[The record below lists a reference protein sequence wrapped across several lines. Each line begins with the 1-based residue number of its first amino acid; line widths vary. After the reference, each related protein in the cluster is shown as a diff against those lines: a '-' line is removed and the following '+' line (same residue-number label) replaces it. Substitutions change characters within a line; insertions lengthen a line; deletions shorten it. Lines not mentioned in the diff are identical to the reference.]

1 MRSGGFFVFTHLPE
15 GNPVNTPTTV
25 LDKQAPA
32 TVPVRERLAVIG
44 NGMAGCRA
52 VGEILAR
59 DPDRFDV
66 TIFGAEPRVNYNR
79 IMLSPVLAGE
89 KAFEDIVINGPEWYA
104 DNAITLVS
112 GDPVVSIDR
121 DTRTLATRSGRIE
134 PYDRLLIATGS
145 DPFIIPVPGHDLDGV
160 VTFRDL
166 DDVGRMLAAADKGG
180 SAVVIGGGLLG
191 LEAAH
196 GLALR
201 GMKVTVVHIMPTLME
216 RQLDE
221 AAGFL
226 LKSELERRGQAI
238 VTGGDTAEITG
249 ANGHVTGVK
258 LKDGREFPADI
269 VVMAVGIRPA
279 TGLARAA
286 GLAVERGIVV
296 DDHMVTSDPAI
307 MAVGECVQ
315 HRGQCYGLVAPLW
328 DMCRALA
335 HNACRD
341 EGACEQP
348 TGYTGSVTSTKLKV
362 SGIDLFSAGD
372 FSGADGAEDIVMRDA
387 ARGIY
392 KRVVVRDNRLVGA
405 VLYGDTADGSWYFD
419 LLKKGEDISPIREAL
434 IFGQAFASG
443 GPSLDP
449 NAAVA
454 ALSDDAEICGCN
466 GVSKGQVVASIK
478 GGACSLDAV
487 RSTCK
492 ASASCGSC
500 TGFVESLL
508 AITLGDEV
516 QSGPKTLCKCT
527 SFGHDDVRRLILEKN
542 LKAIPQVMQEL
553 HWRTPD
559 GCASCRPALNYYLLC
574 AWPGVYEDD
583 QKSRF
588 VNERM
593 HANIQKDGTYS
604 VVPRMWGGL
613 TNPKELRA
621 IADVVEKYNAPMV
634 KVTGGQRLDIFGIKK
649 EDLPAV
655 WADLN
660 AAGMVSGHAYGK
672 SLRTVKT
679 CVGSEWCRFGTQD
692 STGLGVKLERMTW
705 GSWMPH
711 KFKIAVS
718 GCPRNCAEATIKDF
732 GVVCVDSGYELHVGG
747 NGGIKVRAT
756 DLLCKVATEAE
767 AMDVCAAFIQLYRE
781 QAHYLERTAPWIER
795 IGLDHV
801 KAGLFDDPDRVTQL
815 AARFRHS
822 QLFCQE
828 DPWAERAAGA
838 HSELHQHLA
847 EVRPLQME
855 QA

>member
-1 MRSGGFFVFTHLPE
+1 M
-15 GNPVNTPTTV
+15 NAPTTFAS
-25 LDKQAPA
+25 KSAG
-32 TVPVRERLAVIG
+32 TRERLVVIG

-52 VGEILAR
+52 VEEILAR
-59 DPDRFDV
+59 DAARYDI

-89 KAFEDIVINGPEWYA
+89 KAFDEIVINDAAWYA

-112 GDPVVSIDR
+112 GDPVTHIDR
-121 DTRTLATRSGRIE
+121 ATQSVVAKSGRVE
-134 PYDRLLIATGS
+134 PYDKLLIATGS
-145 DPFIIPVPGHDLDGV
+145 DPFIIPVPGKDLAGV

-166 DDVGRMLAAADKGG
+166 DDVDRMVAAAASGTH
-180 SAVVIGGGLLG
+180 AVVIGGGLLG

-201 GMKVTVVHIMPTLME
+201 GMQVTVIHIMPTLME

-221 AAGFL
+221 AGGFL
-226 LKSELERRGQAI
+226 LKTELERRGQTI
-238 VTGGDTAEITG
+238 VTGGDTAEIVG
-249 ANGHVTGVK
+249 KDGHVAGVR

-279 TGLARAA
+279 TALAKGA
-286 GLAVERGIVV
+286 GLDVERGIMV
-296 DDHMVTSDPAI
+296 DDHMVTSDANVL
-307 MAVGECVQ
+307 AVGECVQ
-315 HRGQCYGLVAPLW
+315 HRGACYGLVAPLW

-335 HNACRD
+335 DHAT
-341 EGACEQP
+341 GTP
-348 TGYTGSVTSTKLKV
+348 TGYQGSVTSTKLKV
-362 SGIDLFSAGD
+362 SGIDLFSTGD
-372 FSGADGAEDIVMRDA
+372 FSGGEGCEDIVMRDA

-392 KRVVVRDNRLVGA
+392 KRVIVKEDKLVGA
-405 VLYGDTADGSWYFD
+405 VLYGDTADGAWYFD
-419 LLKKGEDISPIREAL
+419 LLKKGEDVSDIREAL

-443 GPSLDP
+443 GGALADP

-466 GVSKGQVVASIK
+466 GVSKGKVVGCIL
-478 GGACSLDAV
+478 GGAHSLDKV
-487 RSTCK
+487 RSACK

-500 TGFVESLL
+500 TGLVESLL
-508 AITLGDEV
+508 SLTLGGEV
-516 QSGPKTLCKCT
+516 EAGPKTMCKCT
-527 SFGHDDVRRLILEKN
+527 KFTHSDVRRLIVEKH

-553 HWRTPD
+553 HWTTPD

-574 AWPGVYEDD
+574 EWPGEYVDD
-583 QKSRF
+583 QRSRF

-613 TNPKELRA
+613 TNPRELRA
-621 IADVVEKYNAPMV
+621 IADVVEKYDAPMV

-692 STGLGVKLERMTW
+692 STGLGVKLEQMTW

-747 NGGIKVRAT
+747 NGGIKVRVT
-756 DLLCKVATEAE
+756 DLLTKVETEEE
-767 AMDVCAAFIQLYRE
+767 AMEVCAAFIQLYRE
-781 QAHYLERTAPWIER
+781 DAWYLERTAPWIER
-795 IGLDHV
+795 VGLEYV
-801 KAGLFDDPDRVTQL
+801 KAALLDNPDAGPRL
-815 AARFRHS
+815 ARKFRYS
-822 QLFCQE
+822 QQFMQD
-828 DPWAERAAGA
+828 DPWAKRAAGEDA
-838 HSELHQHLA
+838 DLHQHLA
-847 EVRPLQME
+847 EVRPLPAMTTSME
-855 QA
+855 FAK

>member
-1 MRSGGFFVFTHLPE
+1 M
-15 GNPVNTPTTV
+15 N
-25 LDKQAPA
+25 APA
-32 TVPVRERLAVIG
+32 SFDEAATTRERLVVIG

-52 VGEILAR
+52 VEEILAR
-59 DPDRFDV
+59 DPSRFDI

-89 KAFEDIVINGPEWYA
+89 KRFEEIVINPQGWYD
-104 DNAITLVS
+104 DNGITLVS
-112 GDPVVSIDR
+112 GDPVEHIDR
-121 DTRTLATRSGRIE
+121 ENRSVVSHSGRVE

-145 DPFIIPVPGHDLDGV
+145 DPFIIPVPGSNLPGV

-166 DDVGRMLAAADKGG
+166 DDVDKMLAAADRGG
-180 SAVVIGGGLLG
+180 NAVVIGGGLLG

-196 GLALR
+196 GLCLR
-201 GMKVTVVHIMPTLME
+201 GMKVTVIHLMPSLME

-221 AAGFL
+221 AAGWL
-226 LKSELERRGQAI
+226 LKTELERRGQTI
-238 VTGGDTAEITG
+238 LTG
-249 ANGHVTGVK
+249 ADTECVLEKDGHVAGVR
-258 LKDGREFPADI
+258 LKDGREIAADI

-279 TGLARAA
+279 VSLAKSA
-286 GLAVERGIVV
+286 GLEVERGIVV

-307 MAVGECVQ
+307 LAVGECVQ
-315 HRGQCYGLVAPLW
+315 HRGTCYGLVAPLW
-328 DMCRALA
+328 GMCRSLA
-335 HNACRD
+335 
-341 EGACEQP
+341 GYV
-348 TGYTGSVTSTKLKV
+348 TGEPNGYEGSVTSTKLKV

-372 FSGADGAEDIVMRDA
+372 FSGGDGGEDIVMRDA

-392 KRVVVRDNRLVGA
+392 KRIVVKGDRIAGA
-405 VLYGDTADGSWYFD
+405 VLYGDTADGNWYFD
-419 LLKKGEDISPIREAL
+419 LLRKGEDISAIREAL

-443 GPSLDP
+443 GALADP

-466 GVSKGQVVASIK
+466 GVSKGTVVETIK
-478 GGACSLDAV
+478 AGACSVDAV
-487 RSTCK
+487 RSQCK

-500 TGFVESLL
+500 TGLVESLL
-508 AITLGDEV
+508 ALTLGDEV

-527 SFGHDDVRRLILEKN
+527 SFTHDDVRRLILEKE

-553 HWRTPD
+553 HWTTPD

-574 AWPGVYEDD
+574 AWPGEYVDD

-588 VNERM
+588 VNERL

-613 TNPKELRA
+613 TTPDELRA
-621 IADVVEKYNAPMV
+621 IADAADKYGARTV
-634 KVTGGQRLDIFGIKK
+634 KVTGGQRIDLFGIRK
-649 EDLPAV
+649 EDLPAI

-672 SLRTVKT
+672 ALRTVKT

-692 STGLGVKLERMTW
+692 STGLGVKIEQMTW

-732 GVVCVDSGYELHVGG
+732 GIVCVDSGYELHVGG

-756 DLLCKVATEAE
+756 DLLCKVETEEQALE
-767 AMDVCAAFIQLYRE
+767 YCAAFIQLYRE
-781 QAHYLERTAPWIER
+781 QAHYMERTAPWIER
-795 IGLDHV
+795 VGLDYV
-801 KAGLFDDPDRVTQL
+801 KSRMLDEPDAIRKL
-815 AARFRHS
+815 AARFRIS
-822 QLFCQE
+822 QKYSQD
-828 DPWAERAAGA
+828 DPWAQRASGDRKD
-838 HSELHQHLA
+838 LHQHLG
-847 EVRPLQME
+847 EFRPLVLE
-855 QA
+855 NA

>member
-1 MRSGGFFVFTHLPE
+1 MNAPLIFDEMGLGLP
-15 GNPVNTPTTV
+15 
-25 LDKQAPA
+25 QA
-32 TVPVRERLAVIG
+32 ERLVVIG

-52 VGEILAR
+52 VEEILER
-59 DPDRFDV
+59 DPARYAI

-89 KAFEDIVINGPEWYA
+89 KAFDDIVINDQAWYD
-104 DNAITLVS
+104 DNGITLVS
-112 GDPVVSIDR
+112 GDPVAQIDR
-121 DTRTLATRSGRIE
+121 ATQTVIARSGRVE
-134 PYDRLLIATGS
+134 PFDTLLIATGS
-145 DPFIIPVPGHDLDGV
+145 DPVVIPIPGAKLPGV

-166 DDVGRMLAAADKGG
+166 DDVDRMLAAAQKGG
-180 SAVVIGGGLLG
+180 PNGEQGRAVVIGGGLLG

-196 GLALR
+196 GLSLR
-201 GMKVTVVHIMPTLME
+201 GMTVTVLHLMPTLME

-226 LKSELERRGQAI
+226 LKAELESRGQTI
-238 VTGGDTAEITG
+238 LTGADTAEIVEQD
-249 ANGHVTGVK
+249 GHVAGVR
-258 LKDGREFPADI
+258 LKDGRVIDADI

-279 TGLARAA
+279 TQLAKAA
-286 GLAVERGIVV
+286 GIEVERGILV
-296 DDHMVTSDPAI
+296 DDHMVTSDPAVL
-307 MAVGECVQ
+307 AVGECVQ
-315 HRGQCYGLVAPLW
+315 HRGACYGLVAPLW

-335 HNACRD
+335 DHAT
-341 EGACEQP
+341 GAP
-348 TGYTGSVTSTKLKV
+348 TGYTGSVTATKLKV

-372 FSGADGAEDIVMRDA
+372 FSGGEGAEDIVMRDA
-387 ARGIY
+387 ARGLY
-392 KRVVVRDNRLVGA
+392 KRVVVKDDRLVGA
-405 VLYGDTADGSWYFD
+405 VLYGDTADGNWYFD
-419 LLKKGEDISPIREAL
+419 LLKKGEDVSSIREAL
-434 IFGQAFASG
+434 IFGQAFAHAHALG
-443 GPSLDP
+443 GGALANP

-466 GVSKGQVVASIK
+466 GVSKGKVVATIA

-487 RSTCK
+487 RSQCK

-500 TGFVESLL
+500 TGLVESLL
-508 AITLGDEV
+508 ALTLGDDV
-516 QSGPKTLCKCT
+516 AQTARTMCKCT
-527 SFGHDDVRRLILEKN
+527 SFTHDDVRRLIVEKS
-542 LKAIPQVMQEL
+542 LRAIPHAMQEL
-553 HWRTPD
+553 HWTTPE

-574 AWPGVYEDD
+574 AWPGEYEDD

-613 TNPKELRA
+613 TNPRELRA
-621 IADVVEKYNAPMV
+621 IADVVEKFNAPMV

-692 STGLGVKLERMTW
+692 STGLGVKIEHMTW

-732 GVVCVDSGYELHVGG
+732 GVICVDSGFELMVGG
-747 NGGIKVRAT
+747 NGGIKLRGT
-756 DLLCKVATEAE
+756 DLLCKVETEAQV
-767 AMDVCAAFIQLYRE
+767 MQVCAAFIQLYRE

-795 IGLDHV
+795 VGLDAV
-801 KAGLFDDPDRVTQL
+801 KAGLFDDPQAVTAL
-815 AARFRHS
+815 AARFRYS
-822 QLFCQE
+822 QSFCQD
-828 DPWAERAAGA
+828 DPWAKRAAGDRA
-838 HSELHQHLA
+838 DLHQNIGEFRPFGA
-847 EVRPLQME
+847 EMPATLE
-855 QA
+855 SAS